1 MYEKVYFST
10 YFLFEFLNKL
20 NKMDKRE
27 ARGGG
32 VDSRRN
38 NDEPIRQH
46 NEDLGKCRRAYEIG
60 QKASKA
66 SKLLFIAGIV
76 AYTVGVACNIY
87 CDRKYQQYQDKRKKY
102 YLNE

>member
-20 NKMDKRE
+20 KMDKRE
-27 ARGGG
+27 ARG
-32 VDSRRN
+32 VDPRRN

-60 QKASKA
+60 QKAGKA
-66 SKLLFIAGIV
+66 SKWLFIAGIA
-76 AYTVGVACNIY
+76 AYTIGVACNLY
-87 CDRKYQQYQDKRKKY
+87 CDREYQQYQEKRKKY